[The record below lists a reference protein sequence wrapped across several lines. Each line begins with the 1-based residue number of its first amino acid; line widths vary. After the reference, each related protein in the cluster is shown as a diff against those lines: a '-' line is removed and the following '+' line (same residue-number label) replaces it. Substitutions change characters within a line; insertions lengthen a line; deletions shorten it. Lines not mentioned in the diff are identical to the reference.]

1 MCSPPWRASSC
12 PLAGLLFVLMVLA
25 ISQLGSRLQTLKLN
39 IDALSA
45 GDADLTARIQVKGHD
60 ELDNI
65 ALSVNRFIAF
75 LQQMMVQVTAA
86 TDLITRELAQLDQQT
101 GQARRILGEHAS
113 ETDQVVTALNELSST
128 ADSVARH
135 ANDSASFTEAAN
147 GQAASSRKVVGSA
160 SASVVALIDEVDPP
174 PPRCW
179 RCRKMPSRSAAC
191 SG

>member
-1 MCSPPWRASSC
+1 MCSPPWRASSS
-12 PLAGLLFVLMVLA
+12 LAGLLFVLMVLA
-25 ISQLGSRLQTLKLN
+25 ISQLLAAACRPSSSTSTH
-39 IDALSA
+39 LSA
-45 GDADLTARIQVKGHD
+45 GDADPTARIPGQGHD

-86 TDLITRELAQLDQQT
+86 TDLITRELAQLDQRT
-101 GQARRILGEHAS
+101 GQARRILGNMPAKPIRS
-113 ETDQVVTALNELSST
+113 SPPSTNSAPPPTALPPRQRLRQFHRGRQRSG
-128 ADSVARH
+128 
-135 ANDSASFTEAAN
+135 
-147 GQAASSRKVVGSA
+147 GQLPQGGSA